1 MGRAKIARPALA
13 GALMHDETS
22 LLANERSALITRRLP
37 QFALGWLGTVGI
49 WLIVFALE
57 GSQSPQTLLGMVA
70 QALVLGAALALC
82 RRDPTA
88 PRVVPIVV
96 GACVLLGLASMLV
109 VHAVG
114 ANGEIL
120 AFMLLTLYLASALL
134 FSWGWSAELAL
145 LGLTLVPWGLVLGR
159 FTFFVPL
166 PELGAAVT
174 IGAAVALVIA
184 EGSARSVRAVARR
197 RHAQEQVT
205 RELQQSRDA
214 YRDLAEHARD
224 LIWSTDRDGRLVYV
238 NEAMTRF
245 LGVDEGELLGRSGGD
260 FLTGHAENPRFGNI
274 THGELPDEAPPFL
287 IQCATPRG
295 PRWVEVVVSVAR
307 DAHGTPIG
315 FRGISRDVHER
326 REAETALRDSE
337 ARYRSLLESQSELV
351 LRFDLT
357 GRVVFAND
365 AYVAAFGEDRSRAYG
380 RTFFHLI
387 PVEDHAAVRSAF
399 GTLAQPPHRIAIEVR
414 GLTPDGVRWIAWEG
428 GAVLDADGR
437 PVEYQSAGRDV
448 TERRAGE
455 DALRASEA
463 RYRGL
468 VESARELVTRFDRAG
483 NLTFANDA
491 YCRAIGYPRETMVG
505 RNPMFLVHPDDRD
518 AVMASFRA
526 AGAPPY
532 RARRES
538 RGLTP
543 AGWRWFEWE
552 LSGVRDE
559 HDRVLEIQQVG
570 RDMTARRQAEA
581 DLRESE
587 ERFRRAFEDAAIGMG
602 VTTLE
607 GRTIR
612 ANRALCEMLGYSE
625 PELLERSVDD
635 IVHPDDRPLVND
647 DRSRLSTAQT
657 PSYRAERRY
666 IRKDGRQIW
675 VHVTASVVRDVAGT
689 PLYLVGQIQDVTE
702 RRLAEVA
709 LHESLVDLQ
718 RSEEKLRLLARRQV
732 RIREEERK
740 RLGFDLH
747 DDVCQELVGVGILV
761 ESLRRKLAPMPAEH
775 SAEFERVVGYLGEVV
790 EHLRLLARE
799 LRPLLLRDLGLDGSL
814 RALADG
820 MSSAIVRVTTAF
832 APAIPRFDEESEL
845 TVYRIA
851 QEALANAVRHAGARS
866 IVITLDTS
874 DDRLALV
881 VRDDGRG
888 FDPATRPAVALG
900 LASMEERALALGGQ
914 LDIRSVPGTGTTV
927 TLSCPIAPRKPG
939 RVRES
944 ADPSPTRSSPRP
956 STKTKPRSA
965 ARD

>member
-1 MGRAKIARPALA
+1 MN
-13 GALMHDETS
+13 DETS
-22 LLANERSALITRRLP
+22 FPASERSALITRRLLP
-37 QFALGWLGTVGI
+37 FALGWLGTVGI
-49 WLIVFALE
+49 WWIVFALE
-57 GSQSPQTLLGMVA
+57 GPQSPLTLLAVIA
-70 QALVLGAALALC
+70 QAVVLGVTIVLC

-88 PRVVPIVV
+88 PRVVPLVV
-96 GACVLLGLASMLV
+96 GACVLLGLASMFV

-145 LGLTLVPWGLVLGR
+145 LGLTLGPWGLALGQ
-159 FTFFVPL
+159 FPFFVPL
-166 PELGAAVT
+166 PELAAAVT
-174 IGAAVALVIA
+174 IGASVALVIA

-197 RHAQEQVT
+197 RYGQEQVT

-224 LIWSTDRDGRLVYV
+224 LIWSTDREGRLVYV

-245 LGVDEGELLGRSGGD
+245 LGVAEGELLGRSAGD
-260 FLTGHAENPRFGNI
+260 FLTGHAENPRFDHIDDGD
-274 THGELPDEAPPFL
+274 LPDETPPL
-287 IQCATPRG
+287 LVQCATPRG
-295 PRWVEVVVSVAR
+295 PRWVEVVTSVVR
-307 DAHGTPIG
+307 DAQGAPIG
-315 FRGISRDVHER
+315 FRGISRDVQER

-337 ARYRSLLESQSELV
+337 ARYRGLVESQSELV
-351 LRFDLT
+351 VRFDLA
-357 GRVVFAND
+357 GCVVFAND
-365 AYVAAFGEDRSRAYG
+365 AYLTALGEDRARAYG

-387 PVEDHAAVRSAF
+387 PVEDHAVVRNA
-399 GTLAQPPHRIAIEVR
+399 LAALSQPPHRIAIEVR
-414 GLTPDGVRWIAWEG
+414 GITPDGVRWIAWEG

-437 PVEYQSAGRDV
+437 PVEFQSAGRDV
-448 TERRAGE
+448 TERRAAE
-455 DALRASEA
+455 EALRASEG

-491 YCRAIGYPRETMVG
+491 YCRAIGYPRETIVG
-505 RNPMFLVHPDDRD
+505 RNPMFLVHPDDREP
-518 AVMASFRA
+518 VMASFRA

-559 HDRVLEIQQVG
+559 HDRVIEIQQVG
-570 RDMTARRQAEA
+570 RDMTARRQAES

-602 VTTLE
+602 VTTIE

-625 PELLERSVDD
+625 PELLEQSLDD
-635 IVHPDDRPLVND
+635 VIHPDDRASVD
-647 DRSRLSTAQT
+647 TDRFRLTAAET

-666 IRKDGRQIW
+666 IRKDGGHIW

-702 RRLAEVA
+702 RRLGEEA
-709 LHESLVDLQ
+709 LRESLVDLQ

-799 LRPLLLRDLGLDGSL
+799 LRPLLLQDLGLDGSL
-814 RALADG
+814 RSLADG
-820 MSSAIVRVTTAF
+820 MSSPLVRVTTAF

-866 IVITLDTS
+866 IVIALATS
-874 DDRLALV
+874 GQRLELV

-888 FDPATRPAVALG
+888 FDPATRPVVALG

-944 ADPSPTRSSPRP
+944 ADPSPTRSSPHP